1 MKHAAD
7 KQSPPDLAR
16 RIAPLLLVAGLVGL
30 ADCGSDSTTCW
41 NLSLATG
48 LIGQSLY
55 TTATANPDGV
65 DSRHISG
72 PRGSVAISG
81 TTLYV
86 VDTLNSRILGYNAVP
101 SGIAGAASFELGQGD
116 ASGTDF
122 SDNSTNGG
130 ENGLANPSKVSIATS
145 GSTTHFVVTDTAN
158 NRVLIWNSPPTANT
172 AADVVIGQTGYD
184 GDSPNQGASAPTA
197 STLSNPTSAM
207 IANGKLFV
215 VDQNNNRV
223 LIWNSIPT
231 ANDTAA
237 DLVLGQTGFTT
248 ATSGIDTYSSTLLTY
263 SMSMNQPSDL
273 WTDGRGNLFI
283 ADTGNNRV
291 LYYSVVPT
299 GNNPQATYVIGQTAF
314 GQNSA
319 SSGAQH
325 LDSPWGVY
333 SDGSNLFVGDTGN
346 NRVLQ
351 FSLSSLASG
360 ADAEYV
366 FGQQDFT
373 HTAYNDDDQNGEN
386 GDQQNSQTNTDP
398 TANTLH
404 SPKGVY
410 ATSGGVLYVADSGNN
425 RVLQYASDG
434 GVNGTDTSLCVATTP

>member
-1 MKHAAD
+1 MKHPAE
-7 KQSPPDLAR
+7 KNPTPGLSR
-16 RIAPLLLVAGLVGL
+16 CIIPLCAVLLVL
-30 ADCGSDSTTCW
+30 AACGGSSTTCW
-41 NLSLATG
+41 NLSVAEG
-48 LIGQSLY
+48 LIGQASY

-65 DSRHISG
+65 DSQHISG

-86 VDTLNSRILGYNAVP
+86 VDTLNSRILGYSAVP

-116 ASGTDF
+116 ATGTDF

-130 ENGLANPSKVSIATS
+130 EYGLANPSKVSIATDD
-145 GSTTHFVVTDTAN
+145 STTYFVVTDTAN
-158 NRVLIWNSPPTANT
+158 NRVLIWN
-172 AADVVIGQTGYD
+172 
-184 GDSPNQGASAPTA
+184 
-197 STLSNPTSAM
+197 
-207 IANGKLFV
+207 
-215 VDQNNNRV
+215 R
-223 LIWNSIPT
+223 IPT
-231 ANDTAA
+231 ADDTAA
-237 DLVLGQTGFTT
+237 DLVLGQSGFIT

-263 SMSMNQPSDL
+263 TMAMNQPSDL

-314 GQNSA
+314 GQNTS

-325 LDSPWGVY
+325 FDSPWGVY
-333 SDGSNLFVGDTGN
+333 SDGSNLYVGDTGN

-360 ADAEYV
+360 VDAEYV
-366 FGQQDFT
+366 FGQEDFT

-398 TANTLH
+398 TDNTLH

-410 ATSGGVLYVADSGNN
+410 ATSGGVLYIADSGNN
-425 RVLQYASDG
+425 RVMQYASDA
-434 GVNGTDTSLCVATTP
+434 GVNGTDTSLCTTQTTTTQ

>member
-1 MKHAAD
+1 MKHLAEKNPSPGLSRCIIPLCAVLLAVAA
-7 KQSPPDLAR
+7 
-16 RIAPLLLVAGLVGL
+16 
-30 ADCGSDSTTCW
+30 CGGSSTTCW
-41 NLSLATG
+41 NLSVADG
-48 LIGQSLY
+48 LIGQTSY

-65 DSRHISG
+65 DSQHISG

-81 TTLYV
+81 TTMYV
-86 VDTLNSRILGYNAVP
+86 VDTLNSRILGYSAVP

-116 ASGTDF
+116 ATGTDF

-130 ENGLANPSKVSIATS
+130 EYGLANPSKISITTS
-145 GSTTHFVVTDTAN
+145 GSTTYFVVADTAN
-158 NRVLIWNSPPTANT
+158 NRVLIWNSLPTANT
-172 AADVVIGQTGYD
+172 PADVVIGQTDYD
-184 GDSPNQGASAPTA
+184 GDSPNQGNSAPTA
-197 STLSNPTSAM
+197 ATLSNPTSAM

-231 ANDTAA
+231 ADDTAA
-237 DLVLGQTGFTT
+237 DLVLGQSGFIT

-263 SMSMNQPSDL
+263 TMAMNQPSDL

-314 GQNSA
+314 GQNTS
-319 SSGAQH
+319 SSGAEH
-325 LDSPWGVY
+325 FDSPWGVY
-333 SDGSNLFVGDTGN
+333 SDGSNLYVGDTGN

-360 ADAEYV
+360 VDAEYV
-366 FGQQDFT
+366 FGQEDFT

-398 TANTLH
+398 TDNTLH
-404 SPKGVY
+404 SPKGIY
-410 ATSGGVLYVADSGNN
+410 ATSGGVLYIADSGNN
-425 RVLQYASDG
+425 RVMQYASDA
-434 GVNGTDTSLCVATTP
+434 GVNGTDTSLCTTQTTTQ

>member
-1 MKHAAD
+1 MKHAAE
-7 KQSPPDLAR
+7 KTSPPGLAR

-48 LIGQSLY
+48 LIGQTLY

-116 ASGTDF
+116 ATGTDF

-145 GSTTHFVVTDTAN
+145 GSTTYFVVTDTAN
-158 NRVLIWNSPPTANT
+158 NRVLIWNSLPTANT
-172 AADVVIGQTGYD
+172 AADVVIGQAGYD

-366 FGQQDFT
+366 FGQDDFT

-410 ATSGGVLYVADSGNN
+410 ATSGGSLYVADSGNN
-425 RVLQYASDG
+425 RILQYASDG

>member
-1 MKHAAD
+1 MKHAAE
-7 KQSPPDLAR
+7 KQSPPGLAR
-16 RIAPLLLVAGLVGL
+16 RMAPLLLVAGLVGL

-41 NLSLATG
+41 NLPLATG

-65 DSRHISG
+65 DSQHISG

-86 VDTLNSRILGYNAVP
+86 VDTLNSRILGYSAVP

-130 ENGLANPSKVSIATS
+130 EYGLANPSKVAIATS
-145 GSTTHFVVTDTAN
+145 GSTTYFVVTDTAN
-158 NRVLIWNSPPTANT
+158 NRVLIWNSLPTANT
-172 AADVVIGQTGYD
+172 PADIVIGQADYD

-223 LIWNSIPT
+223 LIWNSIPS

-237 DLVLGQTGFTT
+237 DLVLGQAGFTT

-283 ADTGNNRV
+283 TDTGNNRV

-299 GNNPQATYVIGQTAF
+299 GDNPQATYVIGQTAF

-319 SSGAQH
+319 ASGAQH
-325 LDSPWGVY
+325 FDSPWGVY

-360 ADAEYV
+360 VDAEYV

-425 RVLQYASDG
+425 RVMQYASDS